1 MFPFQVEDTEKCPC
15 DVHGRHLEEEAEAPK
30 ETWEIVFASIVI
42 IAMFVG
48 LILERIGADH
58 VMLITM
64 TMFMVTEIITVRE
77 GLAGF
82 SNSGVI
88 TVMIL
93 FVVAEGISKTGALD
107 WYMSKLLGSPKTIAS
122 AQLRILIPITIFSA
136 FLNNTPIVVVMLPV
150 ILQWAKNNRLPKQQL
165 MIPLSFAAIFGG
177 TCTLIGTSTNL
188 VVSGLIEERYG
199 DEVKIGLFDVGEFGV
214 PLALIGIA
222 YVLLLSPYLLPG
234 EIEQEEDV
242 ILLGARVTA
251 WSPAAGRTVQRSGL
265 RETGGIYLVSVLRA
279 ETGNVHRAVSRD
291 FVLNAGDTL
300 YFTGLVESFGD
311 FCEEHGLEILTNETS
326 AEGLANTASSTDV
339 TEFQVGT
346 TKESLLGA
354 DEGER
359 LRSIHRMTD
368 LIRGAKG
375 ADPGMQG
382 APPSIVVSM
391 DEDVV
396 VVGVNTPDRPGLLL
410 DISKALLK
418 LGLELHH
425 TEAAVHGTRSLSI
438 WRTET
443 IQTEDLPD
451 LEQIWSVLNALL
463 STEGGAAKQRGL
475 RVLRAQV
482 RKGSR
487 LEGKTAAEVDFHKLY
502 KAALVV
508 VPKSQLREGDVLVLQ
523 AKEGS
528 SLLIEP
534 PADFYKQLDDK
545 NASKSVLRSLVSGRS
560 SRTDSEAASASH
572 ESDIED
578 AANVEIIWK
587 DLQVVTPR
595 AEEGLEFLTAMVVA
609 EKSGLV
615 GKSANQH
622 NITRLPS
629 VYLVS
634 IDRPTPAGT
643 GHLTM
648 QGGKSGL
655 DKALS
660 DFDRSDQHASSVAI
674 TQDDPLQA
682 GDILWFSGSASAVGD
697 MRKIPGL
704 RSYESEEVGKIE
716 DTVFDR
722 RLVQAVVARSG
733 ALVGHTVK
741 EARFRSRYGAA
752 VIAVHREGKRVHDH
766 PGQIKLQAGDVLLL
780 EAGPTF
786 FSKTAEHDRSFA
798 LLAEVEDSAPP
809 RLSLIVP
816 AVMIVATMLGVY
828 TAELIDLV
836 VGGLL
841 ASFLMVAIGC
851 LSEQEARDSINW
863 EIYVI
868 IGSAFGIGSGMLNSG
883 LADILADF
891 LVDVG
896 KAISLGEAGLVAA
909 IMLAAFLISSIL
921 TNNAAAALL
930 FPIAMNVAESAGIDR
945 ALMSY
950 ALMLSASDYMTP
962 YGYQTNLL
970 VYGPGGYT
978 FGDFARFGIPLQ
990 LLLWIC
996 GALFLTVFD
1005 WYVSWIGSAV
1015 VLAAVIAFRLLGD
1028 ASTSRSN
1035 ESQRAA

>member
-1 MFPFQVEDTEKCPC
+1 MFPFHAEDTEKCPC
-15 DVHGRHLEEEAEAPK
+15 EVHGRHLEEEAEAPK

-42 IAMFVG
+42 ILMFVG
-48 LILERIGADH
+48 LVLERIGADH

-64 TMFMVTEIITVRE
+64 TMFMVTEIITVKE

-107 WYMSKLLGSPKTIAS
+107 WYMSKLLGAPKTIAS
-122 AQLRILIPITIFSA
+122 AQLRILIPITFVSA

-150 ILQWAKNNRLPKQQL
+150 VLQWAKNNRLPRQQL
-165 MIPLSFAAIFGG
+165 LIPLSFAAIFGG

-188 VVSGLIEERYG
+188 VVSGLVEERYG
-199 DEVKIGLFDVGEFGV
+199 DTVKIELFDVGEFGV

-222 YVLLLSPYLLPG
+222 YVLLFSPWLLPG
-234 EIEQEEDV
+234 EIEQEEEA
-242 ILLGARVTA
+242 ILLGARVTP

-311 FCEEHGLEILTNETS
+311 FCEEHALEILTNETENDTS
-326 AEGLANTASSTDV
+326 AVSADV
-339 TEFQVGT
+339 TNLQVGS
-346 TKESLLGA
+346 TKESLLNV

-359 LRSIHRMTD
+359 LRNIHRLTD

-375 ADPGMQG
+375 SDTDMLG

-391 DEDVV
+391 DEEVV
-396 VVGVNTPDRPGLLL
+396 VVGVNTPDRPGLML
-410 DISKALLK
+410 DISKTLLK

-443 IQTEDLPD
+443 IQSEDLPD
-451 LEQIWSVLNALL
+451 LEKIWSVLNALL
-463 STEGGAAKQRGL
+463 STDGGATKQRGL
-475 RVLRAQV
+475 RVLRAQI

-487 LEGKTAAEVDFHKLY
+487 LEGKTASEVDFHKLY

-508 VPKSQLREGDVLVLQ
+508 VPKSQLKEGDVVVLQ

-528 SLLIEP
+528 PLLLEP

-545 NASKSVLRSLVSGRS
+545 NVSKSLLKSLVSGRS

-578 AANVEIIWK
+578 AAGVEGAWK

-595 AEEGLEFLTAMVVA
+595 AEEGLEFLTAMAVA

-622 NITRLPS
+622 GITRLPS

-643 GHLTM
+643 GQLTM

-660 DFDRSDQHASSVAI
+660 DFDKSDHHVSSIAI
-674 TQDDPLQA
+674 TRDDPLQV

-697 MRKIPGL
+697 LRKIPGL
-704 RSYESEEVGKIE
+704 RSFESEEVSKIE

-752 VIAVHREGKRVHDH
+752 VIAVHREGKRIHDH
-766 PGQIKLQAGDVLLL
+766 PGQIKLHAGDVLLL

-786 FSKTAEHDRSFA
+786 FSKSAEHDRSFA

-809 RLSLIVP
+809 RLSLIIP
-816 AVMIVATMLGVY
+816 AVLIVVTMLAVY

-851 LSEQEARDSINW
+851 LSEQEARDSIHW
-863 EIYVI
+863 DIYVI

-883 LADILADF
+883 LADIVADF

-930 FPIAMNVAESAGIDR
+930 FPIAMNVAESAGIDLK
-945 ALMSY
+945 LMSF

-978 FGDFARFGIPLQ
+978 FGDFVRFGIPLQ

-1005 WYVSWIGSAV
+1005 WYISWIGSAV
-1015 VLAAVIAFRLLGD
+1015 VLAAVMAFRLLGD

-1035 ESQRAA
+1035 

>member
-1 MFPFQVEDTEKCPC
+1 MFPFHAEDTEKCPC
-15 DVHGRHLEEEAEAPK
+15 DVHFGRHLEEEAEAPK
-30 ETWEIVFASIVI
+30 ETWEIAFASIVI
-42 IAMFVG
+42 ILMFVG

-64 TMFMVTEIITVRE
+64 TMFMVTEIITVKE

-107 WYMSKLLGSPKTIAS
+107 WYMSKLMGAPKTIAS
-122 AQLRILIPITIFSA
+122 AQLRILLPITFVSA

-150 ILQWAKNNRLPKQQL
+150 VLQWAKNNRLPRQQL
-165 MIPLSFAAIFGG
+165 LIPLSFAAIFGG

-188 VVSGLIEERYG
+188 VVSGLVEDRYG
-199 DEVKIGLFDVGEFGV
+199 DTVKIELFDVGEFGV
-214 PLALIGIA
+214 PLALVGIA
-222 YVLLLSPYLLPG
+222 YVLLFSPWLLPG
-234 EIEQEEDV
+234 EIEQEEEA

-311 FCEEHGLEILTNETS
+311 FCEEHALEILTNESS
-326 AEGLANTASSTDV
+326 AAALTNTATVTDAID
-339 TEFQVGT
+339 FHVGT
-346 TKESLLGA
+346 SKEALLGA
-354 DEGER
+354 DESER

-375 ADPGMQG
+375 ADSGMHG

-396 VVGVNTPDRPGLLL
+396 VIGVNTPDRPGLLL

-451 LEQIWSVLNALL
+451 LEKIWSVLNALL
-463 STEGGAAKQRGL
+463 SVEGGAAKQRGL
-475 RVLRAQV
+475 RVLRAQI

-487 LEGKTAAEVDFHKLY
+487 LEGKTASEVDFHKLY
-502 KAALVV
+502 KAALVT
-508 VPKSQLREGDVLVLQ
+508 VPKSRLTEGDILVLQ

-528 SLLIEP
+528 PLLLEP
-534 PADFYKQLDDK
+534 PADFYKQLNAK
-545 NASKSVLRSLVSGRS
+545 NASKSLLKSLVSGRS

-572 ESDIED
+572 DSDIED
-578 AANVEIIWK
+578 AGVEAAWK
-587 DLQVVTPR
+587 DLQVVTPQ
-595 AEEGLEFLTAMVVA
+595 ADEGLEFLTAMAVA

-622 NITRLPS
+622 GITRLPA

-643 GHLTM
+643 NLTM

-660 DFDRSDQHASSVAI
+660 DFDRSDQHAASIAI
-674 TQDDPLQA
+674 TQDEPLQV

-697 MRKIPGL
+697 LRKIPGL

-752 VIAVHREGKRVHDH
+752 VIAVHREGKRIHDH

-786 FSKTAEHDRSFA
+786 FSKSAEHDRSFA

-809 RLSLIVP
+809 RLSLIIP
-816 AVMIVATMLGVY
+816 AVMIVAATLAVY

-841 ASFLMVAIGC
+841 ASFLMVGIGC
-851 LSEQEARDSINW
+851 LSEQEARDSIHW
-863 EIYVI
+863 DIYVI

-883 LADILADF
+883 LADIVADF

-930 FPIAMNVAESAGIDR
+930 FPIAMNVAESAGIDLK
-945 ALMSY
+945 LMSF

-1005 WYVSWIGSAV
+1005 WYVSWIGSVV
-1015 VLAAVIAFRLLGD
+1015 VLAAVTAFRLLGD
-1028 ASTSRSN
+1028 ASASRSKK
-1035 ESQRAA
+1035 SQRAA

>member
-1 MFPFQVEDTEKCPC
+1 MFPLSNEDTGKCLC
-15 DVHGRHLEEEAEAPK
+15 DVHRRHLEEEAEAPK
-30 ETWEIVFASIVI
+30 ETWEIAYASVVI
-42 IAMFVG
+42 ILMFVG
-48 LILERIGADH
+48 LVMERIGADH

-64 TMFMVTEIITVRE
+64 TMLMVAEIITVKE

-82 SNSGVI
+82 ANSGLI

-107 WYMSKLLGSPKTIAS
+107 WYMSKLLGSPKSVAS
-122 AQLRILIPITIFSA
+122 AQLRILIPITFVSA

-150 ILQWAKNNRLPKQQL
+150 ILQWAKNNRLPRQQL
-165 MIPLSFAAIFGG
+165 LIPLSFAAIFGG

-199 DEVKIGLFDVGEFGV
+199 NEVKIGLFDLGEFGV
-214 PLALIGIA
+214 PLAFIGIA
-222 YVLLLSPYLLPG
+222 YVLFFSPFLLPG
-234 EIEQEEDV
+234 EIEQEDDA
-242 ILLGARVTA
+242 ILLGARVMA

-279 ETGNVHRAVSRD
+279 ATGNVHRAVSRD

-300 YFTGLVESFGD
+300 YFTGLVESFGE
-311 FCEEHGLEILTNETS
+311 FCEEHGLEILTNET
-326 AEGLANTASSTDV
+326 EGLTSTASTDLA
-339 TEFQVGT
+339 EVGT
-346 TKESLLGA
+346 TKESLLDA

-359 LRSIHRMTD
+359 LRNIHRMTD
-368 LIRGAKG
+368 LIRGAKD
-375 ADPGMQG
+375 ADLDMQG

-396 VVGVNTPDRPGLLL
+396 VVGVNARDRPGLML

-425 TEAAVHGTRSLSI
+425 TEAAVKGTRSLSI

-443 IQTEDLPD
+443 IQSENLPD
-451 LEQIWSVLNALL
+451 LEKIWSVLNALL
-463 STEGGAAKQRGL
+463 STDGGVAKQRGL
-475 RVLRAQV
+475 RVLRAQI

-487 LEGKTAAEVDFHKLY
+487 LEGKSASEIDFNELY

-508 VPKSQLREGDVLVLQ
+508 VPKNHLREGDVLVLQ

-528 SLLIEP
+528 PLLIDP
-534 PADFYKQLDDK
+534 PADFYKNLDDK
-545 NASKSVLRSLVSGRS
+545 SSSKSVLRSFVSGRS
-560 SRTDSEAASASH
+560 GRMDGDAASSSH
-572 ESDIED
+572 ESDVENAGVE
-578 AANVEIIWK
+578 AAWK

-595 AEEGLEFLTAMVVA
+595 AEEGLEFLTAMAVA

-622 NITRLPS
+622 GITRLPA

-643 GHLTM
+643 NLTM
-648 QGGKSGL
+648 QGGKTSM

-660 DFDRSDQHASSVAI
+660 DFDRSDQHVSSIAI
-674 TQDDPLQA
+674 TQDDPLQV
-682 GDILWFSGSASAVGD
+682 GDILWFSGSASALGD
-697 MRKIPGL
+697 LRKIPGL
-704 RSYESEEVGKIE
+704 RSYESDEVGKIE
-716 DTVFDR
+716 DTVFER

-766 PGQIKLQAGDVLLL
+766 PGHIKLQAGDVLLL

-786 FSKTAEHDRSFA
+786 LSRTTEHDRSFA

-809 RLSLIVP
+809 RLSLIIP
-816 AVMIVATMLGVY
+816 AVLITAAMLAIY

-841 ASFLMVAIGC
+841 ASFVMVAIGC
-851 LSEQEARDSINW
+851 MSEQEARDSLHW
-863 EIYVI
+863 DIYVI
-868 IGSAFGIGSGMLNSG
+868 IGSAFGIGTGMMNSG
-883 LADILADF
+883 LADVLADF
-891 LVDVG
+891 LIDIG
-896 KAISLGEAGLVAA
+896 TAINLGEAGLVGA
-909 IMLAAFLISSIL
+909 IMFASFLISSVL

-930 FPIAMNVAESAGIDR
+930 FPIAMNVADTSGIDR
-945 ALMSY
+945 SLMSY

-962 YGYQTNLL
+962 YGYTTNLL
-970 VYGPGGYT
+970 IYGPGGYT
-978 FGDFARFGIPLQ
+978 FGDFVRFGVPLQ

-996 GALFLTVFD
+996 GVLFLTVVD
-1005 WYVSWIGSAV
+1005 WYISWIASAV
-1015 VLAAVIAFRLLGD
+1015 VLVAVAAFRLLGD
-1028 ASTSRSN
+1028 SRKKKDGK
-1035 ESQRAA
+1035 AK